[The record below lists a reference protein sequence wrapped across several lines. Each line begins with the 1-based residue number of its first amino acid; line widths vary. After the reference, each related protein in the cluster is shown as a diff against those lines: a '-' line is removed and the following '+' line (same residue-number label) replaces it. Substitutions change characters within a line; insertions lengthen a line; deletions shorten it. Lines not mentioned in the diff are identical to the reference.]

1 MAVKIKLVTR
11 DLTSWCP
18 ARAYCG
24 DRRIA
29 GRLRYEPGK
38 WVDALPGSLGI
49 FLFEVD
55 ETYLE
60 EFITRWRYRARL
72 FECDAEGVRPILI
85 VLAPNCSPRINLS
98 PADMMALRRQ
108 SGSLLAADAFQPAP
122 RGVGYRTLVA
132 DRIRLIRE
140 LS

>member
-1 MAVKIKLVTR
+1 MKVKIKLVTS

-24 DRRIA
+24 DRKIA

-38 WVDALPGSLGI
+38 WVHALPGSLGI

-55 ETYLE
+55 EGHLQ
-60 EFITRWRYRARL
+60 EFVKRWRYRARV
-72 FECDAEGVRPILI
+72 FECEAERVRPILI
-85 VLAPNCSPRINLS
+85 VLAPNCCPRIKVS
-98 PADMMALRRQ
+98 PADLMALRRQ
-108 SGSLLAADAFQPAP
+108 SGTLLAGEAFQPAP
-122 RGVGYRTLVA
+122 RGVGYRTVVA

-140 LS
+140 LG